1 MNIAERLPEL
11 AQLETLIQTHAGHRP
26 DEMRAEKLLDIH
38 YQSQNF
44 PIYECRLGNPAPGLP
59 CLFLVGG
66 VHGLERIGTQ
76 VLLSLLSS
84 LCARQ
89 KWDISLQ
96 RSLQQMQII
105 AIPLLNPVGMAMQWR
120 SNAQHV
126 DLMRN
131 APVDS
136 VEKTAWLV
144 GGHRFSRK
152 IPWYR
157 GKANAPMEAEAQLL
171 VDRVITQSKHSRF
184 MIALDCHSGF
194 GVKDRIWFPYA
205 KSKQTPVS
213 HLGSIFQLRNMFFQA
228 YPHQNYVFEPQTKHY
243 TCHGDLWDYLYDQ
256 ITAHGRTLLPL
267 TLEMGSWLWVRKNPL
282 QLWHPLGLFH
292 PLKKHR
298 VERTLRKHLVLLDFL
313 INATEAYT
321 NWFSH
326 DPQGEHWQQAHSLWY
341 RDNFQES

>member
-1 MNIAERLPEL
+1 MDMTERLPEL
-11 AQLETLIQTHAGHRP
+11 KQLESLIHNHQGNSLYHMQAS
-26 DEMRAEKLLDIH
+26 ELLRIPFE
-38 YQSQNF
+38 NTTF
-44 PIYECRLGNPAPGLP
+44 PVYECRFGNPDPNLP

-76 VLLSLLSS
+76 VLLSFLSS
-84 LCARQ
+84 LCERLN
-89 KWDISLQ
+89 WDVSLH
-96 RSLQQMQII
+96 RTLEAMQIV

-136 VEKTAWLV
+136 QEKTAWLV
-144 GGHRFSRK
+144 GGHRISQRL
-152 IPWYR
+152 PWYR
-157 GKANAPMEAEAQLL
+157 GEADAPMEPEAQLL
-171 VDRVITQSKHSRF
+171 VDRVLKQCIHSPLT
-184 MIALDCHSGF
+184 IALDCHSGF

-205 KSKQTPVS
+205 KSKRQPVP
-213 HLGSIFQLRNMFFQA
+213 HLGSIYHLRKMFFQA

-243 TCHGDLWDYLYDQ
+243 TCHGDLWDYLYDE
-256 ITAHGRTLLPL
+256 ITAQGQTLLPL

-298 VERTLRKHLVLLDFL
+298 VERTLRKHLVLFDFL

-321 NWFSH
+321 NWFRH
-326 DPQGEHWQQAHSLWY
+326 QPQGDDWQAAHSLWY
-341 RDNFQES
+341 KDSSS